1 MNQIIMKLL
10 KDNEEIK
17 QMIIEQN
24 KQQIQNMMQ
33 QQQFSGMF

>member
-24 KQQIQNMMQ
+24 KQQIQYMMQ
-33 QQQFSGMF
+33 QQKFSG

>member
-1 MNQIIMKLL
+1 MKLL
-10 KDNEEIK
+10 KDNEEMK

-33 QQQFSGMF
+33 KQQFSGMF